1 MAVASRP
8 SATSIT
14 AGTKRTIADRK
25 RHAFIATGLSRLL
38 LLGDYSPHSAGLA
51 VGAPVVEVLVPAAF
65 FSTQLT
71 AMIEP
76 S

>member
-1 MAVASRP
+1 
-8 SATSIT
+8 
-14 AGTKRTIADRK
+14 
-25 RHAFIATGLSRLL
+25 L

-51 VGAPVVEVLVPAAF
+51 VGRAPVVEALVAAAF